1 MLSRENILH
10 CKALDDRMKD
20 IFPML
25 DVRGSDSAR
34 LDNTLEF
41 MTMSGMDL
49 PLAVMMTIPE
59 PWQHIPTMSR
69 EKRAFYQYYANHDG
83 TVGRSGFDHFLRR
96 RRHGCSTGQK
106 WSASVPLLCDR

>member
-1 MLSRENILH
+1 MMVHNGEINTITGNVDKMLSRENILH

-41 MTMSGMDL
+41 MT
-49 PLAVMMTIPE
+49 PCPAWICR
-59 PWQHIPTMSR
+59 WQ
-69 EKRAFYQYYANHDG
+69 
-83 TVGRSGFDHFLRR
+83 
-96 RRHGCSTGQK
+96 
-106 WSASVPLLCDR
+106 